1 MPFRRRRI
9 KPKLNL
15 QKYIDYISKTVSQF
29 NPNLAQSILEE
40 GDQNCE
46 KEGSGSFSRG
56 DTCNREI
63 GSL

>member
-1 MPFRRRRI
+1 MSFRRRRI
-9 KPKLNL
+9 ITKL
-15 QKYIDYISKTVSQF
+15 QKYIVYISKTVSQF

-63 GSL
+63 